1 MPNTI
6 TTYSDEQ
13 IMRCLLT
20 HDFTAIGKAFTDDV
34 VTKIKAGAFYQAA
47 NLDEVHL
54 PALKEVGDYAF
65 YDTDIT
71 TLDLPWTQ
79 LESIGFCAFREGFSA
94 LPLNLTLS
102 KVTVLGNGAFAG
114 TSSNKNTQL
123 RTVSLPMWTG
133 SGPSTV
139 GFSGAGGIFGYCSAL
154 TEVTAPQLTTIPANA
169 FQYCAALEEVAFPKV
184 TSIGSSA
191 FDYCSKLKKIDIGGA
206 VTAIG
211 SSFLGSVTL
220 LETIIL
226 RGVTAVPTL
235 GSNVFNNTNISRGT
249 AYIYVPR
256 SLLAT
261 FQVAAN
267 WSTYTSQLRAI
278 EDYPDVCGS

>member
-1 MPNTI
+1 MANTI

-34 VTKIKAGAFYQAA
+34 ITKIKVGAFYQAA

-65 YDTDIT
+65 YGADIA

-79 LESIGFCAFREGFSA
+79 LESIGFNAFREGFSG

-114 TSSNKNTQL
+114 TSSNRNTRLQ
-123 RTVSLPMWTG
+123 TVSLPLWTG
-133 SGPSTV
+133 SGPSTA
-139 GFSGAGGIFGYCSAL
+139 GLSGSGGVFGYCSNL
-154 TEVTAPQLTTIPANA
+154 TEVTAPQLTSIAANM
-169 FQYCAALEEVAFPKV
+169 FQYCVGLQEVVFPKV
-184 TSIGSSA
+184 ASIGSSA
-191 FDYCSKLKKIDIGGA
+191 FDGCTALKKIDIGGA
-206 VTAIG
+206 VTAISG
-211 SSFLGSVTL
+211 SFLSNATQ
-220 LETIIL
+220 LEAIIL
-226 RGVTAVPTL
+226 RGVTTVPTL
-235 GSNVFNNTNISRGT
+235 GSGVFNNTNISRGT
-249 AYIYVPR
+249 AYVYVPQ

-261 FQVAAN
+261 FQVAST
-267 WSTYTSQLRAI
+267 WSNYTAQLRAI

>member
-1 MPNTI
+1 MANSI
-6 TTYSDEQ
+6 AAYSDEQ

-20 HDFTAIGKAFTDDV
+20 HDFTGIGKAFTDDAI
-34 VTKIKAGAFYQAA
+34 TKIKVGAFYQAA

-65 YDTDIT
+65 YGADIA

-79 LESIGFCAFREGFSA
+79 LEYVGFCAFREGFSG
-94 LPLNLTLS
+94 LPQNLTLS

-114 TSSNKNTQL
+114 TSSSRNTQL
-123 RTVSLPMWTG
+123 QTVSLPLWTG

-139 GFSGAGGIFGYCSAL
+139 GISGSGGIFGYCSAL
-154 TEVTAPQLTTIPANA
+154 TGVTAPLLTSIPLSM
-169 FQYCAALEEVAFPKV
+169 FQYCTTLEEVAFPKV

-191 FDYCSKLKKIDIGGA
+191 FDGCSKLKKIDIGGA
-206 VTAIG
+206 VSALN
-211 SSFLGSVTL
+211 SAFLSGTTL

-226 RGVTAVPTL
+226 RGVETVPSL
-235 GSNVFNNTNISRGT
+235 GTNVFNNTNISRGS
-249 AYIYVPR
+249 AYIYVPQ

-261 FQVAAN
+261 FQVASI
-267 WSTYTSQLRAI
+267 WSNYTSQLRAI
-278 EDYPDVCGS
+278 EDYPLICGS

>member
-34 VTKIKAGAFYQAA
+34 ITKIKAGAFYQAA

-54 PALKEVGDYAF
+54 PA
-65 YDTDIT
+65 
-71 TLDLPWTQ
+71 
-79 LESIGFCAFREGFSA
+79 
-94 LPLNLTLS
+94 
-102 KVTVLGNGAFAG
+102 VLGNGAFAG
-114 TSSNKNTQL
+114 TSSNKNSQL

-191 FDYCSKLKKIDIGGA
+191 FDYCTKLKKIDVGGA

-211 SSFLGSVTL
+211 SSFLGSATL

-249 AYIYVPR
+249 AYVYVPR

-261 FQVAAN
+261 FQVASN
-267 WSTYTSQLRAI
+267 WSSYTSQLRAI

>member
-1 MPNTI
+1 MANTI

-20 HDFTAIGKAFTDDV
+20 HDFTGIGKAFTDDV
-34 VTKIKAGAFYQAA
+34 ITKIKVGAFYQAA

-65 YDTDIT
+65 YGAAIT

-94 LPLNLTLS
+94 LPQNLTLS

-114 TSSNKNTQL
+114 TSSNKNTRLQ
-123 RTVSLPMWTG
+123 TVSLPLWTG

-139 GFSGAGGIFGYCSAL
+139 GISGSGGIFGYCSAL
-154 TEVTAPQLTTIPANA
+154 TGVTAPQLTFIPANT
-169 FQYCAALEEVAFPKV
+169 FQYCTMLEEVAFPKV
-184 TSIGSSA
+184 ASIGSSA
-191 FDYCSKLKKIDIGGA
+191 FEGCSKLKKIDVGGA
-206 VTAIG
+206 VTAIN
-211 SSFLGSVTL
+211 SAFLSGTSL
-220 LETIIL
+220 LEAIIL
-226 RGVTAVPTL
+226 RGVTTVPTL
-235 GSNVFNNTNISRGT
+235 GSSVFNNTRVASGA
-249 AYIYVPR
+249 AYVYVPR

-261 FQVAAN
+261 FQVAAT
-267 WSTYTSQLRAI
+267 WSNYTAQLRAI
-278 EDYPDVCGS
+278 EDYPAVCGS